1 MLRSKLRRKVRRR
14 GRAVRRLPTSSATA
28 VRAEARQSLTAS
40 GGIMIG
46 GVRDP
51 AEKAAN
57 RAADRVMS
65 MTAPVV
71 HRKCAACEVE
81 EAKVHRKCAACE
93 AEEKSTKSKSAGEE
107 EEETVQAKT
116 SPATAPVAP
125 GAAAAPAS
133 PAAGSAI
140 RALGAGKSMPRG
152 ERSFFEARMGADL
165 SRVRIHDGQAANR
178 AARSINARAFAFGHD
193 IAFADGERRPGTQ
206 DGMRLMAHE
215 LAHVVGERTA
225 QAQLR
230 RDLALQPQ
238 GPVEPAAK
246 LTQDQIDEAIK
257 FNKDRVKKKGRIKL
271 IRDVIG
277 LPRKPAKIDADF
289 VKMLVKFQGDHG
301 IAQDGKLDVV
311 TRIILVEELQAEG
324 KKSAARGLKRGAKSS
339 LFVDIRKKHC
349 GCEKELRAEI
359 KSARKFIR
367 LYSECGKD
375 SKVKT
380 GPDVEKCVDD
390 KLGGSTTTVAST
402 DAETGDISNK
412 CERTGPCADIL
423 CAIDQAHER
432 IHSVH
437 VKNVNEKFKGKPD
450 EAKKFIH
457 TVADWVDDEI
467 NSRQTDI
474 AMSKLALN
482 ILDGICP

>member
-1 MLRSKLRRKVRRR
+1 M
-14 GRAVRRLPTSSATA
+14 PTSSASA
-28 VRAEARQSLTAS
+28 LRAEARQSLSTS

-51 AEKAAN
+51 AEKAAD
-57 RAADRVMS
+57 RTADRVMS
-65 MTAPVV
+65 MSAPVV
-71 HRKCAACEVE
+71 RRKCAACEAE
-81 EAKVHRKCAACE
+81 EGKVHRKCAACE
-93 AEEKSTKSKSAGEE
+93 AEEKSAKSKSGGEE
-107 EEETVQAKT
+107 EEEAVHAKV

-125 GAAAAPAS
+125 GAAAAAAS
-133 PAAGSAI
+133 PTASSAI

-152 ERSFFEARMGADL
+152 QRSFFESRMGADL
-165 SRVRIHDGQAANR
+165 SRVRVHDGPAANR
-178 AARSINARAFAFGHD
+178 AARSINARAFAFGHH
-193 IAFADGERRPGTQ
+193 IAFANGEHRPATQ
-206 DGMRLMAHE
+206 EGMRLMAHE
-215 LAHVVGERTA
+215 LAHIVGEKASRSP
-225 QAQLR
+225 LR

-257 FNKDRVKKKGRIKL
+257 FNKSRLKKKRRIKL
-271 IRDVIG
+271 IRDIIG

-289 VKMLVKFQGDHG
+289 IDMLVQFQGDHG

-311 TRIILVEELQAEG
+311 TRIVLVEELQAAG
-324 KKSAARGLKRGAKSS
+324 KKSAARSVKRGAKSS

-349 GCEKELRAEI
+349 GCESELRAEI
-359 KSARKFIR
+359 KSARKFLR

-375 SKVKT
+375 PKVKT

-390 KLGGSTTTVAST
+390 KLGGNTSTLAST
-402 DAETGDISNK
+402 DASTGDICNK
-412 CERTGPCADIL
+412 CERTGPCRDIL

-437 VKNVNEKFKGKPD
+437 VKKVNERFKGKPD
-450 EAKKFIH
+450 EADKFIH

-482 ILDGICP
+482 ILDGICT